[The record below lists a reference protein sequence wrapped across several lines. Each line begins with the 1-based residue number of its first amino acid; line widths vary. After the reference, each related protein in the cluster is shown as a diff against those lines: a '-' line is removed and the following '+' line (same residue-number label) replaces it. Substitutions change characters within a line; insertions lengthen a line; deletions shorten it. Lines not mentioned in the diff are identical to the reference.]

1 MRTTLRALAGA
12 VGLACAM
19 MALAPQT
26 TSAQGACGGGFCGQ
40 ERQGCIAICGR
51 CVAQFECSIG
61 SNTCS
66 SDCKCGTPGC
76 AVS

>member
-1 MRTTLRALAGA
+1 MRTKIRAMAGA
-12 VGLACAM
+12 IALACALV
-19 MALAPQT
+19 ATAPQS
-26 TSAQGACGGGFCGQ
+26 TSAQGACGVGFCGQ

-61 SNTCS
+61 QSTCS

-76 AVS
+76 GV